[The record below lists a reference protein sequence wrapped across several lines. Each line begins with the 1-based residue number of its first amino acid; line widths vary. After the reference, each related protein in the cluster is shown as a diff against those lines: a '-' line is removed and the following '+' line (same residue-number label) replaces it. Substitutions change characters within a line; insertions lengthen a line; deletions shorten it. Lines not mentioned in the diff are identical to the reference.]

1 MHGAPIRKLSP
12 TRNRTEKATHAR
24 SRLSSGHHGKFGTS
38 RSSPEKA
45 ANPIKQKKSQENLFS
60 YLFTLAFPLPK
71 ADEKGKLK
79 ERELLTDG
87 RVLVTEVVMVLL
99 MTGPPPTPAL
109 GFAGTCG
116 NLRFLKDKAT
126 GFWVIGK
133 GVFGRGIARGF

>member
-1 MHGAPIRKLSP
+1 M
-12 TRNRTEKATHAR
+12 
-24 SRLSSGHHGKFGTS
+24 
-38 RSSPEKA
+38 
-45 ANPIKQKKSQENLFS
+45 
-60 YLFTLAFPLPK
+60 PK

-87 RVLVTEVVMVLL
+87 RVLVTEVVIVLL
-99 MTGPPPTPAL
+99 MTGPPPTPTL

-133 GVFGRGIARGF
+133 GVFGRGIARGFETPVEVEEAYDLQCHPLRLLQ